1 MSPLSR
7 RKTSFSAATSSQ
19 SASAPGGLSSPH
31 RAQRGE
37 GQPELPLARLAALW
51 AAHGRFSHRVGA
63 GDPLLGLLLP
73 LYTPGHGGGAAAPCA
88 SPSPSGTPGHPHV
101 PRPPVPTRN
110 YWCGKA
116 LCVRHKSPTGLLRS
130 LCFKIYFELL
140 LFIYL
145 FLLFYFNASFLK
157 AECLIFYSKAP
168 SSLCFPSFHL
178 NIYIYIY
185 FKEEIKKTNCLFS
198 PWQRNKSCRGRGR
211 CGARASPAG
220 ERRPEAT
227 GTEATGPAT
236 PGTTGPSTVADPR
249 VLPSRS
255 SRGQAVKYRPVD
267 GR

>member
-1 MSPLSR
+1 MR
-7 RKTSFSAATSSQ
+7 IIIIF
-19 SASAPGGLSSPH
+19 
-31 RAQRGE
+31 
-37 GQPELPLARLAALW
+37 
-51 AAHGRFSHRVGA
+51 
-63 GDPLLGLLLP
+63 
-73 LYTPGHGGGAAAPCA
+73 
-88 SPSPSGTPGHPHV
+88 
-101 PRPPVPTRN
+101 
-110 YWCGKA
+110 
-116 LCVRHKSPTGLLRS
+116 
-130 LCFKIYFELL
+130 
-140 LFIYL
+140 LFIY
-145 FLLFYFNASFLK
+145 FYYFILMRLSLRQNVYF
-157 AECLIFYSKAP
+157 FYSKAP

-198 PWQRNKSCRGRGR
+198 PWQRNKSCSGRGR

-267 GR
+267 GQ